1 MLLVS
6 YVLKNC
12 PIRAAIRGI
21 YGGRRASEEI
31 ETLDEIMQARERYS
45 IDKFFLL
52 IYFSATMVPVV
63 DLNLDDIHTLSQ
75 TKVFKNQ
82 VSVIDAT
89 FDDRHDELP
98 KGFLFYSALI
108 NEINRFHCG
117 SCLL

>member
-1 MLLVS
+1 
-6 YVLKNC
+6 
-12 PIRAAIRGI
+12 
-21 YGGRRASEEI
+21 
-31 ETLDEIMQARERYS
+31 
-45 IDKFFLL
+45 
-52 IYFSATMVPVV
+52 MVPVV

-108 NEINRFHCG
+108 N
-117 SCLL
+117 